1 MFRANTDSKCIFKK
15 FKELT
20 SDDELR
26 VSDTLEQ
33 HATGVMNVI
42 DDTIM
47 NIENVDYVFELLNAT
62 GRKHSTYEG
71 SYGGGKFDFWSPPSS
86 YNELDITRHCKW

>member
-1 MFRANTDSKCIFKK
+1 MFRTNTDSKCIFKK

-47 NIENVDYVFELLNAT
+47 NIENVDYVFELCIYDCQMTN
-62 GRKHSTYEG
+62 RV
-71 SYGGGKFDFWSPPSS
+71 KFMSKYTF
-86 YNELDITRHCKW
+86 